1 MKNKKTWI
9 LFTAILVVLVLAVCG
24 CGKKKE
30 DVTPATT
37 EANQETKK
45 ETKEETKAETKEETK
60 SETKE
65 ESPEPDDQGGEYY
78 GPSDDECRK
87 LASSLLMELQ
97 YTTKVGAGQLAVDR
111 SVVYTGPEGFN
122 YYLVTEARIQSFYD
136 IYMMLYDNFTNSCVD
151 NHWSFMTNTEE
162 GNAPFIIFLQEE
174 DLPTGLYLIDAGHG
188 YMDYT
193 PTGNIEIRHVD
204 DTCFHAIVPFSQ
216 FNQNLYLDMEIVLD
230 DSWKINEFEV
240 LE

>member
-1 MKNKKTWI
+1 MRNKKTWI
-9 LFTAILVVLVLAVCG
+9 LLMAILVVLVLAVCG

-30 DVTPATT
+30 DVVPATT
-37 EANQETKK
+37 EANQ

-65 ESPEPDDQGGEYY
+65 EAPVPDDQGGAGYY
-78 GPSDDECRK
+78 GPSDDECMK
-87 LASSLLMELQ
+87 LAMSLLNELQ

-111 SVVYTGPEGFN
+111 DTVYVGPEGFK
-122 YYLVTEARIQSFYD
+122 YYLVTEARIQNFHD

-151 NHWSFMTNTEE
+151 NHWSFMTNTED
-162 GNAPFIIFLQEE
+162 GNAPFIIFLQE
-174 DLPTGLYLIDAGHG
+174 DNLPTGLYLIDAGHG